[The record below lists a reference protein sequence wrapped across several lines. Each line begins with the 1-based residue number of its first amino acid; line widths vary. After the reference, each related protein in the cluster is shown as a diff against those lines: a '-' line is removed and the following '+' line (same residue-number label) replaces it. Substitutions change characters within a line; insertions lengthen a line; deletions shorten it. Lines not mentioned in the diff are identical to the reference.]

1 MDRSLRRELKSTF
14 GNNNFW
20 FNTTQFKNA
29 VEIKIKTESETIEF
43 LVPKEMIATSS
54 VRLFVLWTTL
64 PSIALILI
72 ALVFLKNQTRPLVRL
87 AKSR

>member
-1 MDRSLRRELKSTF
+1 
-14 GNNNFW
+14 
-20 FNTTQFKNA
+20 
-29 VEIKIKTESETIEF
+29 
-43 LVPKEMIATSS
+43 MIATSS

-87 AKSR
+87 AKKLLKNLVKEITLMILDLPVQPKLGKQHTNLTEWLKG